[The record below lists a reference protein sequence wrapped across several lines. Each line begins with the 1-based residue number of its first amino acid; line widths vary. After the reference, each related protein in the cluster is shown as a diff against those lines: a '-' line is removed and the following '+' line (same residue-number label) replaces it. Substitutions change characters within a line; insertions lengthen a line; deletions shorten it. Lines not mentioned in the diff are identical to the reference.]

1 MLNNKLRT
9 EENMVDVIALIKQ
22 VGHEEGIEQGIERGR
37 QEGERQKAIQTAKR
51 MLDRQIDIQTISD
64 ITELSLEDI
73 AKIERE
79 LKS

>member
-1 MLNNKLRT
+1 
-9 EENMVDVIALIKQ
+9 MVDVIAIIKQ
-22 VGHEEGIEQGIERGR
+22 VGHEEGIEQGR

-79 LKS
+79 SKS

>member
-22 VGHEEGIEQGIERGR
+22 VGHEEGIEQGR

-79 LKS
+79 SKS